1 MKIERKAISEL
12 IPAPYNPRK
21 DIQPGDAE
29 YEKLKR
35 SLEEFGYVEP
45 VIWNART
52 GHVVGGHQRL
62 KVLRELG
69 ETEIDCVIVDL
80 PDAQE
85 KALNIALNK
94 ISNDWDKEK
103 LAELLED
110 LQSTDI
116 DMTVTG
122 FDSAELDAVLNLDQ
136 VGEDDEDAY
145 YGDDRE
151 KTYNAYHLHEYDNE
165 RTAGFYQLPTL
176 KACHYVPESLIG
188 FDTRKM
194 YSDPPEGMGVHF
206 FIDDYKFEGMWSRM
220 HENIE
225 SLKRFSCVVMPDF
238 STYWDMPM
246 AMKIW
251 NLYRMRLVSQVM
263 QDEGIQV
270 LPLVRWL
277 GDSSLDWCFEGIEPG
292 GVIVY
297 SAIGLGKINNTFK
310 DICRRELAG
319 AIKKL
324 KPECIVLYGKDIGFD
339 FQGVPVKRIDFAR
352 WRV

>member
-1 MKIERKAISEL
+1 MRIERKSIYEL
-12 IPAPYNPRK
+12 MPAPYNPRE

-45 VIWNART
+45 VIWNERS
-52 GHVVGGHQRL
+52 GYVVGGHQRL

-80 PDAQE
+80 PDERE
-85 KALNIALNK
+85 KALNVALNK
-94 ISNDWDKEK
+94 IHNTWDKEK
-103 LAELLED
+103 LTELLED
-110 LQSTDI
+110 LQNTDI
-116 DMTVTG
+116 DITLTG
-122 FDSAELDAVLNLDQ
+122 FDSAELDKLLKVEELEEEENE
-136 VGEDDEDAY
+136 GY
-145 YGDDRE
+145 YGDDRD
-151 KTYNAYHLHEYDNE
+151 KTYNFYRLYEFDNT
-165 RTAGFYQLPTL
+165 RTAGYYQFPTL

-188 FDTRKM
+188 FDTRTT
-194 YSDPPEGMGVHF
+194 YTNPPEGMGVHF
-206 FIDDYKFEGMWSRM
+206 FIDDYKFEGMWSNM
-220 HENIE
+220 HRNIE
-225 SLKRFSCVVMPDF
+225 TLKRFSCVVMPDF

-263 QDEGIQV
+263 QDEGINV
-270 LPLVRWL
+270 LPVIRGL
-277 GDSSLDWCFEGIEPG
+277 GDKTLDWCFEGIEPG

-297 SAIGLGKINNTFK
+297 SSIGLGKNNNTFK

-319 AIKKL
+319 AIERL

-339 FQGVPVKRIDFAR
+339 FQGVPVKKIDFNR

>member
-1 MKIERKAISEL
+1 MKIERKRIAEL
-12 IPAPYNPRK
+12 IPAPYNPRQ

-45 VIWNART
+45 VIVNETT

-69 ETEIDCVIVDL
+69 ETEIDCVIVEL
-80 PDAQE
+80 PEPRE
-85 KALNIALNK
+85 KVLNIALNK
-94 ISNDWDKEK
+94 ISNKWDMDK
-103 LAELLED
+103 LNVLLED
-110 LQSTDI
+110 LQGTDI
-116 DMTVTG
+116 DLTITG
-122 FDSAELDAVLNLDQ
+122 FDSAEIDNLLTVNIED
-136 VGEDDEDAY
+136 DDEDEY
-145 YGDDRE
+145 YGDERE
-151 KTYNAYHLHEYDNE
+151 KTYNAYHMHEYDNT
-165 RTAGFYQLPTL
+165 RTAGFYQFPTL
-176 KACHYVPESLIG
+176 KACHYIPESLIG

-206 FIDDYKFEGMWSRM
+206 FVDDYKFEGMWSRM

-270 LPLVRWL
+270 LPLVRGL
-277 GDSSLDWCFEGIEPG
+277 GDSSLTWCFEGIEPG

-297 SAIGLGKINNTFK
+297 SSIGLGKVNNTFK
-310 DICRRELAG
+310 DICRRELSA
-319 AIKKL
+319 AIEQL
-324 KPECIVLYGKDIGFD
+324 KPECVVLYGKDIGFD
-339 FQGVPVKRIDFAR
+339 FNGVPVKKIDFQR